1 MSRVLILSAAA
12 LALAGCMGGGGG
24 GRTTVSA
31 AQEVPSDAMGA
42 ACHAAVA
49 AAVGRS
55 GNDVILY
62 DRRGA
67 EGGME
72 LRATVA
78 GQSRQWRCIVGPDG
92 SLTSAAPL

>member
-12 LALAGCMGGGGG
+12 LALAGCMGGGG
-24 GRTTVSA
+24 RTTVSA
-31 AQEVPSDAMGA
+31 AQEVPSDAIGA